1 MNNDTPIGSSADII
15 NRLKAVLPNKWFSDQ
30 TPVLDAL
37 LAGLAASWVS
47 LYALLQSVGAQARIG
62 TASGIWL
69 DIAAS
74 DYLGLR
80 LPRRTGETDS
90 SYRLRIKTNLTTP
103 RATRIA
109 VSEMLSGLTGRNA
122 TIFEPLNPA
131 DTGGYGSVGL
141 GYNAIGGYGC
151 LNIPYQFFI
160 TAYRPDATPTPN
172 QSGYNTGPGRYNTAP
187 LSYAGFG
194 EFPNTFNDAD
204 ILADIAAALPT
215 GAIAWTRI
223 SS

>member
-1 MNNDTPIGSSADII
+1 MNEDTPIGSSADII
-15 NRLKAVLPNKWFSDQ
+15 NRLKAVLPSKWFGDQ

-37 LAGLAASWVS
+37 LTGIAASWVG
-47 LYALLQSVGAQARIG
+47 LYALLQTVRAQARIG

-69 DIAAS
+69 DIAAG
-74 DYLGLR
+74 DYLGPR

-90 SYRLRIKTNLTTP
+90 SYRLRIQTNLTAP
-103 RATRIA
+103 RATRLA
-109 VSEMLSGLTGRNA
+109 VGEMLSGLTGRSA
-122 TIFEPLNPA
+122 AIFEPLNPA

-141 GYNAIGGYGC
+141 GYNLVGGYGC
-151 LNIPYQFFI
+151 RTIPYQFFI
-160 TAYRPDATPTPN
+160 TAYRPNAAPTPN
-172 QSGYNTGPGRYNTAP
+172 QSGYNAGPGGYNTAP
-187 LSYAGFG
+187 LSYGGFG
-194 EFPNTFNDAD
+194 EFPDTLTDAD